1 MSVLGGGNSRTK
13 GLKQVRKNLD
23 QRLRSRWLADAEVS
37 AGEGEA
43 LGHGGQFLEVRFH
56 EFAPMHE
63 AGDRP
68 TNNFAPWQGLWAEP
82 YPGIN

>member
-1 MSVLGGGNSRTK
+1 MSVLGEGNSRTK

-23 QRLRSRWLADAEVS
+23 QRLRSRWLVDAEVP

-56 EFAPMHE
+56 EFDPMHE

-68 TNNFAPWQGLWAEP
+68 TNNFVPWPGLWAEP